1 MASRERPQDDRDAEG
16 LRDSKYGDD
25 RQGRKGRRMRAEQRS
40 QAMGAKG
47 RPNLS
52 IIHLCSNYES
62 AIFVF

>member
-25 RQGRKGRRMRAEQRS
+25 RQGWKGRRMRAEQRS

-47 RPNLS
+47 SKTSRGQWLTGRIS
-52 IIHLCSNYES
+52 SL
-62 AIFVF
+62 FF